1 MLWAWGSECGVVSAT
16 EDEIMEAVLCRLRL
30 VFPLFVTLVL
40 LVASNDLEKS
50 QFEAA
55 FQGSLAGVMYLR
67 GSPSLTPSSLQGDDW
82 AVGTLCHR
90 GTHSNERTPTEFFMS
105 RSMLPECVLFISK

>member
-1 MLWAWGSECGVVSAT
+1 MLSAT

-30 VFPLFVTLVL
+30 VVPLFVTLLL

-55 FQGSLAGVMYLR
+55 FQGSQ
-67 GSPSLTPSSLQGDDW
+67 SLGGY
-82 AVGTLCHR
+82 V
-90 GTHSNERTPTEFFMS
+90 PTG
-105 RSMLPECVLFISK
+105 

>member
-1 MLWAWGSECGVVSAT
+1 MSAT

-55 FQGSLAGVMYLR
+55 FQGSLTGVMYLR
-67 GSPSLTPSSLQGDDW
+67 GSSSLTPSSLQGDDW
-82 AVGTLCHR
+82 APFVTVAR
-90 GTHSNERTPTEFFMS
+90 TVTNERPLNS
-105 RSMLPECVLFISK
+105 L